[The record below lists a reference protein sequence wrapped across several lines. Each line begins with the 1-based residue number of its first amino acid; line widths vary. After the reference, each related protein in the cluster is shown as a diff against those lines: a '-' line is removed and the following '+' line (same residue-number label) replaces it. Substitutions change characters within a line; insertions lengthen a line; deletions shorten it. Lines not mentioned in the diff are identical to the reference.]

1 MLLIFKYMLK
11 QFLNTLV
18 FSLMVL
24 CVIFVV
30 VNLLEN
36 LDDFMMRKHRLK

>member
-1 MLLIFKYMLK
+1 MLK

-36 LDDFMMRKHRLK
+36 LDDFMDAKASFEVILKYYV